1 MKSRSI
7 TIGIFLSAALVMT
20 AAGLYWMASRAQA
33 GNHQLSISLIRRIQQ
48 LESQWSIE
56 TARVR
61 SDPLADF
68 DALVTFIPRMERLK
82 ADLSDAMLSTPNL
95 PERLASDLGAYL
107 SAIDAKEERIE
118 RFKTGY
124 AVLRNSIRYLP
135 LAATSVMQQVEE
147 RGGETAFVRNI
158 SSVTDE
164 IHTYLATPAPPEKER
179 LMRVLQELGDG
190 IMARHPSLANTIANF
205 VAHGQV
211 LLDKQAPTE
220 EIFQEATSDRIT
232 VLGETLIEGLETE
245 IVKVEEIV
253 SNYERGIL
261 ASGGALWLLWLAIA
275 LRLPKEST
283 QRDDSRPTSSQQP
296 RVQQEERAAMDK
308 IAAAAAPPRDAPV
321 PSPQPRPQ
329 PSREEDEMAWLT
341 ANLVKSEEQHGRQGN
356 AARATE
362 PTAYRVGL
370 EVVSEQLTALAERI
384 NSSTDILNDI
394 QVNLFSNGPERVP
407 DSDNT
412 PDEELPFRSADDGLT
427 TPTTDEEGW
436 TLGDDEELK
445 TAAALVASIRAQANG
460 LVEFAERLP
469 SLSHKRDDAQALVS
483 INDSIDE
490 VVDDTQAKT
499 KALLVKEL
507 SPVPDVFASET
518 EIYLILANII
528 DNSIW
533 AVEERGQKRGV
544 IRIETTQAED
554 NGVVV
559 TITDNGIGI
568 SSEKRKKVFNPFYT
582 SRDNA
587 AGMGLTSAQYL
598 VEKYGGSILMNSL
611 PNQGTMVRVTLPTG
625 TAVD

>member
-33 GNHQLSISLIRRIQQ
+33 GNHQLAISLIRRIQQ

-147 RGGETAFVRNI
+147 RGGETVFARNI
-158 SSVTDE
+158 SNVTDE

-220 EIFQEATSDRIT
+220 EIFQEATSDRIV
-232 VLGETLIEGLETE
+232 VLGEALIEGLEAE

-275 LRLPKEST
+275 LRLPKESR
-283 QRDDSRPTSSQQP
+283 QRDDSRPTGIKQSP
-296 RVQQEERAAMDK
+296 GQQEDRAAMDK
-308 IAAAAAPPRDAPV
+308 IAAAATPPRA
-321 PSPQPRPQ
+321 R
-329 PSREEDEMAWLT
+329 PSREEDEMEWLT

-356 AARATE
+356 TARATE

-370 EVVSEQLTALAERI
+370 EAVSEQLTALAERI
-384 NSSTDILNDI
+384 NSSIDILNDI
-394 QVNLFSNGPERVP
+394 QVKLFSDGPGSVP

-412 PDEELPFRSADDGLT
+412 PDEMPDKELPFRAADDGLT

-445 TAAALVASIRAQANG
+445 TAAAVVASIRAQANG

-469 SLSHKRDDAQALVS
+469 SLSRKRDDAQALVN

-490 VVDDTQAKT
+490 VVDHTQAKT
-499 KALLVKEL
+499 KALLVKDL

-518 EIYLILANII
+518 EISLILANII
-528 DNSIW
+528 DNSVW

-544 IRIETTQAED
+544 IRIETAQAED

>member
-20 AAGLYWMASRAQA
+20 AAGLYWMAGRAQA
-33 GNHQLSISLIRRIQQ
+33 GNHQLAISLIRRIQQ

-82 ADLSDAMLSTPNL
+82 ADLSDAMLTTPNL

-158 SSVTDE
+158 SSVTDD

-232 VLGETLIEGLETE
+232 VLGEDLIEGLEAE
-245 IVKVEEIV
+245 SVKVEEIV

-275 LRLPKEST
+275 LRLPRESK
-283 QRDDSRPTSSQQP
+283 QRDDSRPTGIKQSPGQQAD
-296 RVQQEERAAMDK
+296 RAAMDK
-308 IAAAAAPPRDAPV
+308 IAAAAT
-321 PSPQPRPQ
+321 PSRAR
-329 PSREEDEMAWLT
+329 PSREEDEMEWLT
-341 ANLVKSEEQHGRQGN
+341 ANLIRSEEQHARQGN

-394 QVNLFSNGPERVP
+394 QIKLFSDGPDSVP
-407 DSDNT
+407 DSDNA
-412 PDEELPFRSADDGLT
+412 PDEMPDKELPFRAADDGLT
-427 TPTTDEEGW
+427 TPTTDEEEW

-445 TAAALVASIRAQANG
+445 TAAAVVASIRAQANG

-469 SLSHKRDDAQALVS
+469 SLSRKRDDAQALVS

-490 VVDDTQAKT
+490 VVDHTQART
-499 KALLVKEL
+499 RALLVKEL

-518 EIYLILANII
+518 EISLILANII
-528 DNSIW
+528 DNSVW

-568 SSEKRKKVFNPFYT
+568 NSEKRKKVFNPFYT